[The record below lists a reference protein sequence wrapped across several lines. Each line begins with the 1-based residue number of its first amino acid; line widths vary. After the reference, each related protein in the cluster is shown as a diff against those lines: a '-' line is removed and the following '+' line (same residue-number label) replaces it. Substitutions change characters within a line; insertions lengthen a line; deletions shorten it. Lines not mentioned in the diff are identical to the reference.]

1 MFDIKALIKAFTYSL
16 DGFKEGIQYHTHFR
30 LAAVLTLLLSPVA
43 ILIGDD
49 AVQRALLLST
59 LLLIPIFELINS
71 AVEIT
76 VNRISLEQ
84 HPLSKK
90 AKDLASAAVSL
101 TITNALV
108 VWILVIFF

>member
-1 MFDIKALIKAFTYSL
+1 LFDIKGLIKAFRYSL
-16 DGFKEGIQYHTHFR
+16 AGFNEGVQHHTHFR
-30 LAAVLTLLLSPVA
+30 LATVLTLLLSPVA

-49 AVQRALLLST
+49 AIQRALLLST
-59 LLLIPIFELINS
+59 LFLIPILELINS

-90 AKDLASAAVSL
+90 AKDLASAAVFL
-101 TITNALV
+101 TIMNAV
-108 VWILVIFF
+108 AVWILVIFF